1 MKPSK
6 SLKANM
12 AGQRFIATV
21 LIMVVFVGCGKP
33 KLELKDQTEG
43 RSAIHLLE
51 LVPQFTVSGK
61 KMRDQNRLQNLGL
74 SEGIRNSLYSLIGQ
88 RFYGK
93 ESFINSV

>member
-33 KLELKDQTEG
+33 KDVG
-43 RSAIHLLE
+43 
-51 LVPQFTVSGK
+51 
-61 KMRDQNRLQNLGL
+61 
-74 SEGIRNSLYSLIGQ
+74 
-88 RFYGK
+88 
-93 ESFINSV
+93 